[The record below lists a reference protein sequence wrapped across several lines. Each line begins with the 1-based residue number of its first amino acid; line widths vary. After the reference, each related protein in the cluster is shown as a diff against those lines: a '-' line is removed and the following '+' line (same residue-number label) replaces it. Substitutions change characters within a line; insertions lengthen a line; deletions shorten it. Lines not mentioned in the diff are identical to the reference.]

1 MEHMS
6 RERISMQKRLEMI
19 RESCGAVSSDN
30 GFITVCSYSWIL
42 SVNACSALACMGVSD
57 FKKMIR
63 VVKSQLDPDYFH
75 EYLTIWE
82 YQIQLYKGNLLQQVR
97 DLPAITNKKKLITKG
112 IERMDKHLIYIHKM
126 IDQLPAYVF
135 EE

>member
-30 GFITVCSYSWIL
+30 GFITVCSYSWML
-42 SVNACSALACMGVSD
+42 TVNAKSTLQVMGLND
-57 FKKMIR
+57 FKKMLR
-63 VVKSQLDPDYFH
+63 VVKHQLDPVDYWM
-75 EYLTIWE
+75 YLGYWREAIAD
-82 YQIQLYKGNLLQQVR
+82 QKPGNEKAEAR
-97 DLPAITNKKKLITKG
+97 LIKFVN
-112 IERMDKHLIYIHKM
+112 IIRKEEDK
-126 IDQLPAYVF
+126 LPAYVF